1 MVAHKEIRLTISPG
15 EEVME
20 EAVAVTLSGIWQ
32 ITAIVLILNHLLYTV
47 KSPDGR
53 PFGFT
58 KQKALWGKPTLR
70 ALAVGI
76 QARDLS
82 VLAFSIT
89 LIPERISMRRDAP
102 PLLPSLVFEGS
113 GVGQQRCLQLSRRH
127 KRRRDL
133 LPKDL
138 SGVCSH
144 PLLRASRALH

>member
-1 MVAHKEIRLTISPG
+1 MKQTLTSTRYVVNILRAPFLMASIPSSAVISGVVLTALTASPG

-32 ITAIVLILNHLLYTV
+32 ITTTVLILNHLLYTV

-58 KQKALWGKPTLR
+58 IQKALWGKPTLR

-102 PLLPSLVFEGS
+102 PSFSLPWSLK
-113 GVGQQRCLQLSRRH
+113 GQL
-127 KRRRDL
+127 
-133 LPKDL
+133 
-138 SGVCSH
+138 
-144 PLLRASRALH
+144 